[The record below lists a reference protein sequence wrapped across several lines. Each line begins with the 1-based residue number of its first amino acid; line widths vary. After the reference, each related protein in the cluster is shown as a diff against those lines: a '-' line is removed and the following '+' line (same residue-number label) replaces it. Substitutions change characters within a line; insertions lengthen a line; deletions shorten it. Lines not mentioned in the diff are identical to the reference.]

1 MNTTTTTE
9 SASNDPT
16 STNSPSKAQTDSV
29 LDALEHATR
38 AASSV
43 LDSIVGIGRRSR
55 GSGVIVAPNRVLT
68 SAHNLRDRT
77 TQVNFPDG
85 TQGALLG
92 VDPAG
97 DLAVLEVDTG
107 DRPAVT
113 WSAEPAELGQIVF
126 AASASQQGARLTWG
140 TVSATDR
147 TFRGPHR
154 RPITGA
160 IEHTAPL
167 PRGASGGVVVDRTGA
182 VLGINTHRLGDGFY
196 LARPATTDLRSIVD
210 RLSEGVDVRPR
221 TLGISIAPPKAA
233 RHLRAS
239 VGLPERDGIL
249 IRDVDDGS
257 PADAAGL
264 KRGDL
269 IVAVGDG
276 EITQIPELY
285 AALELVADGDTLT
298 LGIVRATDEL
308 TVTVRFEATASESP
322 EG

>member
-1 MNTTTTTE
+1 MDTTTNPT
-9 SASNDPT
+9 ND
-16 STNSPSKAQTDSV
+16 SPSSAQADSV
-29 LDALEHATR
+29 LDALEDATR

-113 WSAEPAELGQIVF
+113 WATEAVGLGQIVF
-126 AASASQQGARLTWG
+126 AASASQQGGRLTWG

-167 PRGASGGVVVDRTGA
+167 PRGASGGVVVDRSGA
-182 VLGINTHRLGDGFY
+182 VLGLNTHRLGDGFY
-196 LARPATTDLRSIVD
+196 LARPATPELRSIVD
-210 RLSEGVDVRPR
+210 RLSEGETIEPR

-249 IRDVDDGS
+249 VRDVDEGS
-257 PADAAGL
+257 PAEAAGL

-269 IVAVGDG
+269 IVSASHS
-276 EITQIPELY
+276 EITHIPSLY
-285 AALELVADGDTLT
+285 EALEQVADGDTLT

-308 TVTVRFEATASESP
+308 TVTVSFEANESEAP
-322 EG
+322 KR

>member
-1 MNTTTTTE
+1 MNTTDQPPTI
-9 SASNDPT
+9 SAD
-16 STNSPSKAQTDSV
+16 AV
-29 LDALEHATR
+29 LDALEDASR
-38 AASSV
+38 AASSI
-43 LDSIVGIGRRSR
+43 LASIVGIGRRSR

-92 VDPAG
+92 ADPAG

-113 WSAEPAELGQIVF
+113 WATEPAEVGQVVF
-126 AASASQQGARLTWG
+126 AASGSQQGARLTWG

-154 RPITGA
+154 RPISGA
-160 IEHTAPL
+160 IEHTAPM
-167 PRGASGGVVVDRTGA
+167 PRGASGGVIVDRSGA

-196 LARPATTDLRSIVD
+196 LARPATAQLRSIIE
-210 RLSEGVDVRPR
+210 RLSDGVTIEPR

-257 PADAAGL
+257 PAEAAGL

-269 IVAVGDG
+269 IVSAGGTD
-276 EITQIPELY
+276 ITQIPALY
-285 AALELVADGDTLT
+285 AALEAVGASNTLE

-308 TVTVRFEATASESP
+308 TVTVRFEADPTEANAP
-322 EG
+322 A